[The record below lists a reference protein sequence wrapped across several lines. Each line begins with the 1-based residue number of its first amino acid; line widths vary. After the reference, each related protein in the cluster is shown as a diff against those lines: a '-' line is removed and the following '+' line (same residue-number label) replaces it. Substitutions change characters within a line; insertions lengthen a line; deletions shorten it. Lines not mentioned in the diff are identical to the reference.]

1 MGNKMY
7 NKFHIDRAEEID
19 TIKELIKNRDYY
31 KENSQEGISILI
43 NGSWG
48 SGKTTFIND
57 LCGDSELNKEYKI
70 IKYDSFEYDFYDNP
84 YIPLFSFLHEKLT
97 LSADIEK
104 LIKITSNQIGKV
116 LLNASYTVINTF
128 FKINFGKNLDD
139 IKKQIEEIKENYD
152 ESNNAYK
159 EFKELEKIKED
170 IKNTIQEKTKAKP
183 IIFIIDEL
191 DRCRPTFA
199 IGTLEILKYFLDIKN
214 FIILLSLDE
223 KQLQE
228 SVKTIYGQGMNS
240 DIYFSKFFDYKFNL
254 NRLTFSKI
262 VDQASI
268 TNMPDILPSVDH
280 IFTVLNVSVRDSHKI
295 FIEFL
300 RKYKIYNK
308 SDNNWTKHQCV
319 FILFMITIKNID
331 LMFYNSII
339 NLNFSNFKKV
349 IEQNDNIDKKK
360 YLEVLKFSLFG
371 DDRIESCIK
380 NLIRNFDENYIDIKY
395 LSYHDMFRDN
405 EFERKRDILRT
416 MNLFLPQVIVD
427 KTYMDNLLE
436 ILNK

>member
-1 MGNKMY
+1 MY
-7 NKFHIDRAEEID
+7 NKYHVDRVEEID
-19 TIKELIKNRDYY
+19 TLKELIKNRDYY

-43 NGSWG
+43 NGFWG

-57 LCGDSELNKEYKI
+57 LCKDSELNKAYEI

-84 YIPLFSFLHEKLT
+84 YIPLFSFLHDKLKIFIDVNRLT
-97 LSADIEK
+97 
-104 LIKITSNQIGKV
+104 KITSKQIGKV
-116 LLNASYTVINTF
+116 LLSASYTVINTL
-128 FKINFGKNLDD
+128 FKIKFGKNLDD
-139 IKKQIEEIKENYD
+139 FKKQMEEVKKDFD
-152 ESNNAYK
+152 EDTNVYK
-159 EFKELEKIKED
+159 EFKDLEKIKKD
-170 IKNTIQEKTKAKP
+170 IRKAIQDKAKNKP
-183 IIFIIDEL
+183 IIFVIDEL
-191 DRCRPTFA
+191 DRCNPTFA

-214 FIILLSLDE
+214 FIIILSLDE

-254 NRLTFSKI
+254 NLLTFSKI
-262 VDQASI
+262 LDQTSI

-280 IFTVLNVSVRDSHKI
+280 IFNVLSISARDGHKI

-300 RKYKIYNK
+300 RKYEIYNK
-308 SDNNWTKHQCV
+308 SENNWTKHQSV

-339 NLNFSNFKKV
+339 NSNFLNFKKV

-360 YLEVLKFSLFG
+360 YLEVLNFSLFG
-371 DDRIESCIK
+371 ESNIEACIN
-380 NLIRNFDENYIDIKY
+380 NLIRNFDENYIDTKY
-395 LSYHDMFRDN
+395 LYYHDT
-405 EFERKRDILRT
+405 FENDVFKRKQSILKT
-416 MNLFLPQVIVD
+416 MNLFLPQVMID
-427 KTYMDNLLE
+427 KTYMENLLE